1 MVQWSD
7 WLPFS
12 VQIRVRVLASARG
25 ILYIFMHRYPK
36 INPKKL
42 AHLWYHILWYHIK
55 ISYVLYSSTEAP
67 GIWYHIYD
75 IIHDIIHDVT
85 YDVTYDIILH
95 DIIYD
100 ITPWHQNLISLLV
113 LWYHWHYVIS
123 YFWLWYH
130 VLYYDIIVHMI
141 S

>member
-1 MVQWSD
+1 MVQWLD

-25 ILYIFMHRYPK
+25 ILYFFMHRYPK
-36 INPKKL
+36 INPKKTCTPM
-42 AHLWYHILWYHIK
+42 
-55 ISYVLYSSTEAP
+55 ISYIVISYQDIISTEAP

-100 ITPWHQNLISLLV
+100 ITPWHQNMISLLV